1 LLGGGLGI
9 VAALAPRLPPSVLQP
24 LSILWLV
31 GALAL
36 AILLFRGLRSKIGR
50 AGASAVL
57 ALIGAVPVA
66 ATAVEWRGA
75 LGTYLPC
82 HRNYGWLPS
91 YLLRSSPMGAVHFEV
106 GGVRVKVCYGRPSL
120 RGRRML
126 GGPAVPYGHLWRT
139 GANEPTT
146 IRAAGPIMVAGF
158 PVREG
163 GASLYTVPGPETWEI
178 IVNRATSQW
187 GIESEYTEAVRA
199 QELGRTILKPDSLE
213 SPVEQLT
220 ILPVEQ
226 PDGSVNLTLQWDHT
240 RIRVPVA
247 RLNP

>member
-1 LLGGGLGI
+1 VAI
-9 VAALAPRLPPSVLQP
+9 VAPRLSPSLLLP

-31 GALAL
+31 GAFAL
-36 AILLFRGLRSKIGR
+36 AILIFRGLRSKIGR
-50 AGASAVL
+50 AGAIAVL
-57 ALIGAVPVA
+57 VLIGAVPVA
-66 ATAVEWRGA
+66 ATAVEWKGT

-126 GGPAVPYGHLWRT
+126 GGSAVPYGHLWRT

-146 IRAAGPIMVAGF
+146 IYADGPLLVAGF

-163 GASLYTVPGPETWEI
+163 RASLYTVPGPETWEI

-187 GIESEYTEAVRA
+187 GLESEYTEAVRA
-199 QELGRTILKPDSLE
+199 QELGRTILEPDSLE

-220 ILPVEQ
+220 ILPVER
-226 PDGSVNLTLQWDHT
+226 PDGSVDLTLQWDHT
-240 RIRVPVA
+240 QIRIPVA
-247 RLNP
+247 RLEP